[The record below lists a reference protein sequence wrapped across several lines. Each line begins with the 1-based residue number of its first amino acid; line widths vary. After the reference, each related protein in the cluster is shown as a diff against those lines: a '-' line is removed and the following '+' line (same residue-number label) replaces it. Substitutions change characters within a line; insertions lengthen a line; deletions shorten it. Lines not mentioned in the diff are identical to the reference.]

1 MDKKINLKKQ
11 ILSLKFFYE
20 DLILENKALSSNV
33 IFLEK
38 LFRFTK
44 QYTKNQ
50 KIINS
55 NFDYNFQKDKNFD
68 ILLNRKK
75 NLVKNVD
82 KWSKDL
88 KKSLL
93 FNKYEELQR
102 EKEYLIEIL
111 KEKNSVLRSI
121 QDELNAYKVNNPYN
135 NFKEYKNL
143 KSKFFLNETIE
154 LPSINNKINNKSIE
168 TNISLINSKFRKTI
182 NKEKINIVKSLLN
195 SIEQLKILL
204 NSSLYNYIKKTK
216 ALGFNSTLKSKK
228 NNKTYIISVEPNKI
242 NSPNSSDS
250 DSDTD
255 NSFTKKKDSINE
267 RIFVDL
273 KNYNINSSGKKI
285 KKRKNINIKGYLLNN
300 TFSNIN
306 VNTTSNFEI
315 NNESYKNLYEN
326 KRYIETEIN
335 EEKINELNKKFL
347 KIKENYYKCL
357 DNRYQLKSALKSDIS
372 KIYKI
377 KAKIKKI
384 KKQQNIEKNS

>member
-121 QDELNAYKVNNPYN
+121 QDELNAYKVN

-285 KKRKNINIKGYLLNN
+285 KKRKNINIKGNLLNN

-335 EEKINELNKKFL
+335 EEKTNELNKKFL

>member
-82 KWSKDL
+82 I
-88 KKSLL
+88 L

-267 RIFVDL
+267 RIFVF
-273 KNYNINSSGKKI
+273 I
-285 KKRKNINIKGYLLNN
+285 LNR
-300 TFSNIN
+300 T
-306 VNTTSNFEI
+306 
-315 NNESYKNLYEN
+315 
-326 KRYIETEIN
+326 
-335 EEKINELNKKFL
+335 
-347 KIKENYYKCL
+347 
-357 DNRYQLKSALKSDIS
+357 
-372 KIYKI
+372 
-377 KAKIKKI
+377 
-384 KKQQNIEKNS
+384 

>member
-195 SIEQLKILL
+195 SIEKLKILL

-300 TFSNIN
+300 TFNNIN

-335 EEKINELNKKFL
+335 EEKTNELNKKFL

>member
-143 KSKFFLNETIE
+143 KSKFFLNEAIE

-335 EEKINELNKKFL
+335 EEKTNELNKKFL

>member
-285 KKRKNINIKGYLLNN
+285 KKRKNINIKGNLLNN

-335 EEKINELNKKFL
+335 EEKTNELNKKFL

>member
-273 KNYNINSSGKKI
+273 KNYNINGSGKKI

-335 EEKINELNKKFL
+335 EEKTNELNKKFL

>member
-250 DSDTD
+250 DSDTN

-285 KKRKNINIKGYLLNN
+285 KKRKNINIKGNLLNN

-335 EEKINELNKKFL
+335 EEKTNELNKKFL

-384 KKQQNIEKNS
+384 KKQQKIEKNS

>member
-1 MDKKINLKKQ
+1 M
-11 ILSLKFFYE
+11 
-20 DLILENKALSSNV
+20 
-33 IFLEK
+33 
-38 LFRFTK
+38 
-44 QYTKNQ
+44 
-50 KIINS
+50 
-55 NFDYNFQKDKNFD
+55 
-68 ILLNRKK
+68 
-75 NLVKNVD
+75 
-82 KWSKDL
+82 
-88 KKSLL
+88 
-93 FNKYEELQR
+93 
-102 EKEYLIEIL
+102 
-111 KEKNSVLRSI
+111 
-121 QDELNAYKVNNPYN
+121 
-135 NFKEYKNL
+135 
-143 KSKFFLNETIE
+143 
-154 LPSINNKINNKSIE
+154 
-168 TNISLINSKFRKTI
+168 
-182 NKEKINIVKSLLN
+182 KSLLN

-335 EEKINELNKKFL
+335 EEKTNELNKKFL

>member
-135 NFKEYKNL
+135 NFKEYKKL

-335 EEKINELNKKFL
+335 EEKTNELNKKFL